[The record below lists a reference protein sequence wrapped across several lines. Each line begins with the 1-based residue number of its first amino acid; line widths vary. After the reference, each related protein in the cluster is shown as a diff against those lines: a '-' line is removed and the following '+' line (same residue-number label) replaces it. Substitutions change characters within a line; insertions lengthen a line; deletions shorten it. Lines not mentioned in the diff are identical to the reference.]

1 MDNLE
6 ETGISPR
13 PDGFTAEFFQ
23 TFRKELAHILLKLL
37 QKITEELTFLN
48 SSYKPSLNLIQKE
61 KKDKNITQKKKMTGR
76 CY

>member
-13 PDGFTAEFFQ
+13 PNGFTAEFFQ

-37 QKITEELTFLN
+37 
-48 SSYKPSLNLIQKE
+48 
-61 KKDKNITQKKKMTGR
+61 
-76 CY
+76 

>member
-6 ETGISPR
+6 EMGTRPR
-13 PDGFTAEFFQ
+13 PNGFIGEFFQ

-37 QKITEELTFLN
+37 QKIAEEATFLN
-48 SSYKPSLNLIQKE
+48 SSYKASLNLIQNE
-61 KKDKNITQKKKMTGR
+61 KKDKNITQKKKMTGQ